1 MADEGQSGNKE
12 EPIII
17 NKKKCHGGH
26 AGSHGAWKVA
36 YSDFVTAMM
45 AFFIVMWVL
54 AQSAPVKK
62 AVEHYFSHTDEYS
75 IFTGRRG
82 NILVDLG
89 LKPSKL
95 GEGKGIEKG
104 KGWGEEMAEIAG
116 EDDEKH
122 QFTFW
127 QNQRDS
133 TKQQTHQPV
142 KEDSI
147 KAAKHVVSTGKGISE
162 LIKQMAVS
170 QPKIREI
177 LKSIQIEISK
187 EGLRI
192 TLIETSESV
201 FFEIGSANLTSG
213 AKKILRKLA
222 IEIGKLP
229 NPVDIEG
236 HTDSRKYSPG
246 SIYSNWELSTDRANA
261 TRRFMTNNG
270 LWQGQV
276 EQVTGFADKKLKYP
290 ENPFDVKNRRISILV
305 RHLNQNDL
313 VQASK

>member
-1 MADEGQSGNKE
+1 MAEEEQSGHKE

-26 AGSHGAWKVA
+26 GGAHGAWKVA

-62 AVEHYFSHTDEYS
+62 AVEHYFSHTEEYS

-104 KGWGEEMAEIAG
+104 KGWGEDMAEISG

-122 QFTFW
+122 QYTFW
-127 QNQRDS
+127 QNLRDS
-133 TKQQTHQPV
+133 TKQQTHKPL

-147 KAAKHVVSTGKGISE
+147 KAAQKVVSIGKGISK
-162 LIKQMAVS
+162 LIQQMAQQ
-170 QPKIREI
+170 QPEI
-177 LKSIQIEISK
+177 KELLKSIQIEISK

-201 FFEIGSANLTSG
+201 FFEIGSANLTPG

-222 IEIGKLP
+222 VEIGKLP

-236 HTDSRKYSPG
+236 HTDSRKYAPG
-246 SIYSNWELSTDRANA
+246 SIYTNWELSTDRANS
-261 TRRFMTNNG
+261 TRRFMEKNG
-270 LWQGQV
+270 LWDGQV
-276 EQVTGFADKKLKYP
+276 EQVTGFADKRLKYP
-290 ENPFDVKNRRISILV
+290 ENPFDIKNRRISILV
-305 RHLNQNDL
+305 RHLTESDFI
-313 VQASK
+313 QASK